1 MFFSSFTLLPPEKMH
16 PHLNYYYEFSIM
28 KQKKGMIQGR
38 GLACFLLIT
47 TTAKYL
53 KSIQGQFLLV
63 HFITVWVCVCYLLGL
78 LYCSLCWH
86 YSGLSCPLTASPKCC
101 CVFFNRNLQSQHTT
115 NWHISVKSMDTYVY
129 R

>member
-1 MFFSSFTLLPPEKMH
+1 MYPY
-16 PHLNYYYEFSIM
+16 LNYYYEFSIM

-63 HFITVWVCVCYLLGL
+63 HFVTG
-78 LYCSLCWH
+78 
-86 YSGLSCPLTASPKCC
+86 
-101 CVFFNRNLQSQHTT
+101 CVFATHLDYCIALYAGIIQVSLAHLQLVQNAALYFSTG
-115 NWHISVKSMDTYVY
+115 TYNHNIQPTGI
-129 R
+129 